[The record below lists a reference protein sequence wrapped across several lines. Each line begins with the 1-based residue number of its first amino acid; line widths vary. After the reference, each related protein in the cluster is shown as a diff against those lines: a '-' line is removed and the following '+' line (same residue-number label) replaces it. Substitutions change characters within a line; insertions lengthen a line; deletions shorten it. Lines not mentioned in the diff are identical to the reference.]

1 MSDDA
6 EGSRAETL
14 RVEAS
19 RDDRGV
25 TIVVVRESDMTG
37 TESSWAHVSE
47 ALETKPVPI
56 TVEARGWT
64 FIDSSRLAA
73 LIRAHEAAGDARAAF
88 RVSEP
93 SPAVWPIVEIEC
105 TVC

>member
-1 MSDDA
+1 MSDDG

-14 RVEAS
+14 HVEAS

-25 TIVVVRESDMTG
+25 RIVVVGESDMTV
-37 TESSWAHVSE
+37 TESFWAHVSE
-47 ALETKPVPI
+47 ALEAKPVPI

-73 LIRAHEAAGDARAAF
+73 LIRAHEAAGDTRALHS
-88 RVSEP
+88 VSLNRRQRCGP
-93 SPAVWPIVEIEC
+93 
-105 TVC
+105 